1 MKKILTGA
9 AVLLFV
15 LVLTACGSAENDS
28 QASGSEDGGEG
39 ESKTTEIKVGASSVP
54 HAEVLEQA
62 KPILAEKGID
72 LKIEEYQD
80 YILPNQDLD
89 EGRIDGNYF
98 QTIPYLNQ
106 QSEAK
111 GYDFVNLGG
120 IHIEPI
126 GIYSQKYDSL
136 DNVEDGTTLVMSRS
150 VSTHGR
156 VLSLLE
162 KHGLIKLDEEVE
174 KVNATVQDVVENPK
188 NLEFDTGVDPANL
201 PEVYEREE
209 EVLVAINTNYAIEA
223 GLVPSEDAI
232 ILESSDSP
240 YVNVVAAQSKDEDN
254 EALKTLVDVLR
265 SEEIQN
271 FIKEEYDGAVVPVG
285 GSSE

>member
-9 AVLLFV
+9 AVLLLV
-15 LVLTACGSAENDS
+15 LVLAACGSSENESD
-28 QASGSEDGGEG
+28 ASGSEGE
-39 ESKTTEIKVGASSVP
+39 ESETTEIKVGASSVP

-62 KPILAEKGID
+62 KPILAEEGIE
-72 LKIEEYQD
+72 LTIEEYQD

-89 EGRIDGNYF
+89 EGRIDANYF
-98 QTIPYLNQ
+98 QTIPYLDQ

-126 GIYSQKYDSL
+126 GVYSQKYDSL

-162 KHGLIKLDEEVE
+162 KHDLIKLDEDVE

-188 NLEFDTGVDPANL
+188 NIEFDTGVDPANL
-201 PEVYEREE
+201 PEVYDREE

-232 ILESSDSP
+232 ILESSESP

-254 EALKTLVDVLR
+254 EALQTLVEVLR

-285 GSSE
+285 GASE